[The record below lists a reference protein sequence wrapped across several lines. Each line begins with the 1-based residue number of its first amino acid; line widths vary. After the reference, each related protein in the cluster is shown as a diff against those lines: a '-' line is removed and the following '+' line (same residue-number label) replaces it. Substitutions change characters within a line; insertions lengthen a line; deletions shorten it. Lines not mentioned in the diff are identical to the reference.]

1 MADPKTE
8 LQVLVVDDHAIT
20 VAGIEGLLRK
30 HLSEDSVISSCS
42 DTSEALSA
50 IVSEKPDIVVCD
62 LDFGNERTGGFS
74 LAEAAWEAESLS
86 KFIMYTGADV
96 NKAALLGE
104 ARGLVG
110 KNIFAIESKVEPTEN
125 LLKTIA
131 KVADGVRP
139 YDSFSVRVAKSQL
152 PDQDLQTMESFG
164 SLTERQLEIVAAY
177 ATHDDRKS
185 VAETLGISD
194 STVKN
199 SISRILQVFN
209 VDSMRTVVAR
219 YKDYQDIL
227 SRLGAS

>member
-1 MADPKTE
+1 
-8 LQVLVVDDHAIT
+8 
-20 VAGIEGLLRK
+20 
-30 HLSEDSVISSCS
+30 
-42 DTSEALSA
+42 
-50 IVSEKPDIVVCD
+50 
-62 LDFGNERTGGFS
+62 
-74 LAEAAWEAESLS
+74 
-86 KFIMYTGADV
+86 MYTGADV

-152 PDQDLQTMESFG
+152 PDRDLQTMESFG